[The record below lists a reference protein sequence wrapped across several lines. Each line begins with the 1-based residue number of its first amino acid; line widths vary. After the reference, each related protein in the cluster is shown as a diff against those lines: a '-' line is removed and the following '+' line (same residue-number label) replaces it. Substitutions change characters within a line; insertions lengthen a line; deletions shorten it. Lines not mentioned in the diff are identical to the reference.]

1 MVFLCRVWVF
11 HQANYA
17 ATFIFPLIHQ
27 GMPQWQLCMFDWA
40 DFYAG
45 YSDSSRNWNFPLLV
59 KCVNH
64 YSMDL
69 LHVRSTGNSKLN
81 GNPSQDAS
89 HLPNDI
95 WLEPHTTLTCVNVV
109 KKKGGWII

>member
-1 MVFLCRVWVF
+1 
-11 HQANYA
+11 
-17 ATFIFPLIHQ
+17 
-27 GMPQWQLCMFDWA
+27 
-40 DFYAG
+40 
-45 YSDSSRNWNFPLLV
+45 
-59 KCVNH
+59 
-64 YSMDL
+64 MDL

-89 HLPNDI
+89 HLPIDI